1 MKEIFKLV
9 IWFIVTTLLL
19 SLILWSAES
28 FIPLFGKLINTI
40 EIITN
45 YDITFCDYLIS
56 VFGFEI
62 IGIVLSLMKSI
73 TQLFLNN

>member
-9 IWFIVTTLLL
+9 IWFIVTTFLL
-19 SLILWSAES
+19 SLIFWSAES

-40 EIITN
+40 EITTN

-62 IGIVLSLMKSI
+62 IAIILVLMKCVTENI
-73 TQLFLNN
+73 LE

>member
-9 IWFIVTTLLL
+9 IWFIVTTFLL
-19 SLILWSAES
+19 SLIFWSAES
-28 FIPLFGKLINTI
+28 FIPLFGKVINAI

-56 VFGFEI
+56 VFGGEI
-62 IGIVLSLMKSI
+62 IVIILVLMKCI
-73 TQLFLNN
+73 TENILK

>member
-9 IWFIVTTLLL
+9 IWFIVTTFLL
-19 SLILWSAES
+19 SVILWCAES

-56 VFGFEI
+56 MFGGEI
-62 IGIVLSLMKSI
+62 IVIILLLMKCA
-73 TQLFLNN
+73 TENFLE

>member
-9 IWFIVTTLLL
+9 IWFIITTFLL

-28 FIPLFGKLINTI
+28 FIPLFGKVINAI

-45 YDITFCDYLIS
+45 YDITFCDYLIG

-62 IGIVLSLMKSI
+62 IGIVLVLMKSI
-73 TQLFLNN
+73 TKIIFE

>member
-1 MKEIFKLV
+1 MNGIFKLV
-9 IWFIVTTLLL
+9 IWFAVTTLLL
-19 SLILWSAES
+19 SFTLLGAET

-40 EIITN
+40 EITTN

-62 IGIVLSLMKSI
+62 IGIILAVVKSI
-73 TQLFLNN
+73 SQVLFN

>member
-1 MKEIFKLV
+1 MKEIFKSV
-9 IWFIVTTLLL
+9 IWLIVTTFIL
-19 SLILWSAES
+19 SVIFWCAES

-56 VFGFEI
+56 VFGFEM
-62 IGIVLSLMKSI
+62 IGIVLVLMKSI
-73 TQLFLNN
+73 TQVIFE

>member
-9 IWFIVTTLLL
+9 IWFIVITFLS

-40 EIITN
+40 EIISN

-62 IGIVLSLMKSI
+62 IGIVLELMKRISQVI
-73 TQLFLNN
+73 LNN

>member
-9 IWFIVTTLLL
+9 IWFIVTTFLL

-40 EIITN
+40 EITTN
-45 YDITFCDYLIS
+45 YDITFRDYLIS

-62 IGIVLSLMKSI
+62 IGILLVLMKCA
-73 TQLFLNN
+73 TEKFLE

>member
-9 IWFIVTTLLL
+9 IWFIVTTFLL

-40 EIITN
+40 EIATN

-62 IGIVLSLMKSI
+62 IGIILVLMKSI
-73 TQLFLNN
+73 TQAIFE

>member
-9 IWFIVTTLLL
+9 VWFTVTTLLL
-19 SLILWSAES
+19 SFILWGAEY

-40 EIITN
+40 EITTN
-45 YDITFCDYLIS
+45 YDITFRDYLIS

-62 IGIVLSLMKSI
+62 IGILLVLMKSI
-73 TQLFLNN
+73 TQVIFE

>member
-19 SLILWSAES
+19 SVILWSAES

-40 EIITN
+40 EIATN

-62 IGIVLSLMKSI
+62 IGIILVLMKSI
-73 TQLFLNN
+73 TQVIFE

>member
-9 IWFIVTTLLL
+9 IWFIVTTFLL

-40 EIITN
+40 EITTN

-62 IGIVLSLMKSI
+62 IAILLVLMKCA
-73 TQLFLNN
+73 TENFLE

>member
-9 IWFIVTTLLL
+9 IWFIVTTFLL

-40 EIITN
+40 EIATN

-62 IGIVLSLMKSI
+62 IGIILVLMKSI
-73 TQLFLNN
+73 TQVIFE

>member
-9 IWFIVTTLLL
+9 IWFIVITFLS

-40 EIITN
+40 EITTN

-62 IGIVLSLMKSI
+62 IGILLALMKCA
-73 TQLFLNN
+73 TKVFWDN

>member
-9 IWFIVTTLLL
+9 TWFVVITLLL
-19 SLILWSAES
+19 SFIFWGAES

-45 YDITFCDYLIS
+45 YDITFRDYLIS

-62 IGIVLSLMKSI
+62 IGIVLVVIKSI
-73 TQLFLNN
+73 TQVIFE

>member
-9 IWFIVTTLLL
+9 IWFIVTTFLL

-40 EIITN
+40 EITTN

-62 IGIVLSLMKSI
+62 IAIILVLMKCV
-73 TQLFLNN
+73 TENFLE

>member
-9 IWFIVTTLLL
+9 IWFIVTTFLL
-19 SLILWSAES
+19 SLIFWSAES

-40 EIITN
+40 EITTN

-62 IGIVLSLMKSI
+62 IAIILVLMKCV
-73 TQLFLNN
+73 TQVILNN

>member
-1 MKEIFKLV
+1 MKEIFKFV
-9 IWFIVTTLLL
+9 IWFIVTTFLL
-19 SLILWSAES
+19 SLIFWSAES
-28 FIPLFGKLINTI
+28 FIPLFGKVINTI

-62 IGIVLSLMKSI
+62 IGIILVVMKSI
-73 TQLFLNN
+73 TQVFLNN